1 MKRSISLCRSLQ
13 APAGRRSFSAM
24 AIASA
29 AVLTL
34 SLASCSDPETDAE
47 SGAS

>member
-13 APAGRRSFSAM
+13 APARRRSFSAM

-29 AVLTL
+29 AVLAL
-34 SLASCSDPETDAE
+34 SLASCSNPETDAE